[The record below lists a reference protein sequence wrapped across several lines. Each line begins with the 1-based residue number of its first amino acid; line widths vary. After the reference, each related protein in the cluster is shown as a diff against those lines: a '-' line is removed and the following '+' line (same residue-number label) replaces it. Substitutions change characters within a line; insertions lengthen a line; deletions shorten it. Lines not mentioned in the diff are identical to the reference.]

1 MMQVGPFLCSPP
13 PTHSHYEDSTH
24 RSCVCTGSESLCSCN
39 GQAGCQGNGSL
50 ELDPQTCCQ
59 VWKTLQAPSSPAS
72 PHPYSPG
79 LPAGP
84 VLGDVPEPS
93 LISIQ
98 DLLIPRSTSQPVRDI
113 IQKIPFKKRTH
124 PSHPIQSR
132 EPSETSG
139 RAGGPRPQA
148 VNTAV
153 LPVDRGRQLQM
164 RVGRGGS
171 GGSPGLGREEAR
183 LQEPDPA
190 LCSLSGTRKTEPW
203 GSRFCQSIKPRL
215 PSSTWVALG

>member
-1 MMQVGPFLCSPP
+1 MGRLAA
-13 PTHSHYEDSTH
+13 
-24 RSCVCTGSESLCSCN
+24 R
-39 GQAGCQGNGSL
+39 GNGSL

-59 VWKTLQAPSSPAS
+59 AWKTLQAPSSPAS
-72 PHPYSPG
+72 PNPYSPG

-84 VLGDVPEPS
+84 VLGDVPDSS

-113 IQKIPFKKRTH
+113 IQKIPFRKRTH

-139 RAGGPRPQA
+139 RAGVPKPRA

-153 LPVDRGRQLQM
+153 LPADRGRQLQM
-164 RVGRGGS
+164 RGGRGGS
-171 GGSPGLGREEAR
+171 GGALHWGGRRPACRSQTQLCVISQAPGRQSDGEAGSASQLIPGSP
-183 LQEPDPA
+183 
-190 LCSLSGTRKTEPW
+190 
-203 GSRFCQSIKPRL
+203 L
-215 PSSTWVALG
+215 PPELHWVE

>member
-1 MMQVGPFLCSPP
+1 MR
-13 PTHSHYEDSTH
+13 TASTEA
-24 RSCVCTGSESLCSCN
+24 VCALGVSLCVHAM
-39 GQAGCQGNGSL
+39 GRLVARGNGSL

-59 VWKTLQAPSSPAS
+59 AWKTLQAPSSPAS
-72 PHPYSPG
+72 PNPYSPG

-84 VLGDVPEPS
+84 VLGDVPDSS

-113 IQKIPFKKRTH
+113 IQKIPFRKRTH

-139 RAGGPRPQA
+139 RAGVPKPRA

-153 LPVDRGRQLQM
+153 LPADRGRQLQM
-164 RVGRGGS
+164 RGGRGGS
-171 GGSPGLGREEAR
+171 GGSPALGREEAS

-190 LCSLSGTRKTEPW
+190 LCYLSATRKTERW
-203 GSRFCQSIKPRL
+203 GRRFCQSVNPRL
-215 PSSTWVALG
+215 PSST

>member
-1 MMQVGPFLCSPP
+1 MMQVRPFLCSPP

-24 RSCVCTGSESLCSCN
+24 RSCVCTGGESLCSCN

-84 VLGDVPEPS
+84 VLGNVPEPS

-113 IQKIPFKKRTH
+113 IQKIPFRKKTH
-124 PSHPIQSR
+124 PSHLIQSR
-132 EPSETSG
+132 EPSEISG

-153 LPVDRGRQLQM
+153 LPVDRDRQLQM
-164 RVGRGGS
+164 SRERR
-171 GGSPGLGREEAR
+171 LGW
-183 LQEPDPA
+183 
-190 LCSLSGTRKTEPW
+190 EPW
-203 GSRFCQSIKPRL
+203 PGEGGGQAAGARPRSVLSLRHQEDRAMGKQVL
-215 PSSTWVALG
+215 PVN